1 MSIKNLRKIAS
12 KGICERGNGCPDTVA
27 VMASRRRNIMEM
39 FRCVEILWQLYGL
52 PIPIEENIMSITAPL
67 AISNTAVSPG
77 AENKHIFIICK
88 NFYLYRKC
96 SHLQWDFI
104 ARLAKEPRILL
115 FTVDRGPWKW
125 IFFYIYLHFVA
136 EKERCS
142 VQIHQRGRSEM
153 GSVWYLAKVQA
164 PHYSTQLFRVGLKI
178 LWGKKFWEKK
188 SSCTLE
194 STAILL
200 LMKKTAL
207 WKHQLCSAETNLL
220 EIDTCSF
227 SKSKWQEA
235 QGYLYIYLNGFSEPG
250 LVLNEHLK
258 RKTIR
263 S

>member
-12 KGICERGNGCPDTVA
+12 KGIRERGNGCPDTVA

-77 AENKHIFIICK
+77 AAKQTYFH
-88 NFYLYRKC
+88 YLQKLLYLHRKC

-164 PHYSTQLFRVGLKI
+164 PHYSTIQSQIENIAREKLLRKKIKLHFGKYSHTIADKKNCTFETSIMQRWDKSARNWHLLF
-178 LWGKKFWEKK
+178 FEK
-188 SSCTLE
+188 
-194 STAILL
+194 
-200 LMKKTAL
+200 
-207 WKHQLCSAETNLL
+207 
-220 EIDTCSF
+220 
-227 SKSKWQEA
+227 
-235 QGYLYIYLNGFSEPG
+235 
-250 LVLNEHLK
+250 
-258 RKTIR
+258 
-263 S
+263 